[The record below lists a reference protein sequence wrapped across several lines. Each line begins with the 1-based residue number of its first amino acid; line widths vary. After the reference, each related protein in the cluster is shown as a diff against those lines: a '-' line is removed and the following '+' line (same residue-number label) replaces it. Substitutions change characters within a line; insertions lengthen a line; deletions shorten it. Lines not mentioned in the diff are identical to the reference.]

1 MSVANNETRRS
12 EFRVHPHHER
22 SDVPSK
28 GGLFRP
34 QWRSVKK
41 NRVFSVK
48 NEKLFERSEF
58 FSFRKNL
65 HFLAS
70 EREPANFLFVSF
82 FFCSGKRKMKT
93 HINKPKPHP

>member
-12 EFRVHPHHER
+12 ESRVHPHHER

-28 GGLFRP
+28 EGYFRP
-34 QWRSVKK
+34 PWKSVKK

-58 FSFRKNL
+58 FSFRK
-65 HFLAS
+65 
-70 EREPANFLFVSF
+70 
-82 FFCSGKRKMKT
+82 
-93 HINKPKPHP
+93 I